1 MAWMRIDYE
10 TKISY
15 PPDWPINIESIK
27 EFIND
32 YLNLPLM
39 TMM

>member
-15 PPDWPINIESIK
+15 PADWPITPESIK

-32 YLNLPLM
+32 YLELPLM
-39 TMM
+39 TVM